1 MSDPT
6 LEEIW
11 AARQAIWDECNQDLQ
26 QLLAFYQQRQA
37 QHPERILTLEEVE
50 SFEEV

>member
-11 AARQAIWDECNQDLQ
+11 AARQAIWNECNQDLQ
-26 QLLAFYQQRQA
+26 QLLAYYQQRQA
-37 QHPERILTLEEVE
+37 QHPERIVKIEEVDALEEV
-50 SFEEV
+50 